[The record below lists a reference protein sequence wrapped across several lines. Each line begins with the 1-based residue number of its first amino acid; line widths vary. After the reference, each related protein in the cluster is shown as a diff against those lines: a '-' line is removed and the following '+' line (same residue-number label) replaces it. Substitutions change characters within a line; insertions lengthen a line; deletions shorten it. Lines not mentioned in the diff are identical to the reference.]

1 MEKVSGILVMTL
13 LGIFNVDN
21 SLSSYT
27 DNRKNDFIVLG
38 EGDTFDI
45 GGSFGAPERKFSIN
59 FRKAKTKLYSSLHYN
74 GDNSNLFV
82 NGKKIFK
89 FKANNKN
96 VNFSNQFYLGS
107 ISLRVE
113 AEKVSL
119 KRLIFQ
125 LIMMLLIKLTY

>member
-13 LGIFNVDN
+13 LGIFDVDN

-27 DNRKNDFIVLG
+27 DNRKNNFIVLG

-45 GGSFGAPERKFSIN
+45 GGSFGASERKFSIN
-59 FRKAKTKLYSSLHYN
+59 FRKAKTKLYLSLHYN

-82 NGKKIFK
+82 N
-89 FKANNKN
+89 KN
-96 VNFSNQFYLGS
+96 VNFSNQFYQGS

>member
-1 MEKVSGILVMTL
+1 MCIAAKVEKVSGILVMTL
-13 LGIFNVDN
+13 LGIFDVDN

-27 DNRKNDFIVLG
+27 DNRKNNFIVLG

-45 GGSFGAPERKFSIN
+45 GGSFGASERKFSIN
-59 FRKAKTKLYSSLHYN
+59 FRKAKTKLYLSLHYN

-82 NGKKIFK
+82 N
-89 FKANNKN
+89 KN
-96 VNFSNQFYLGS
+96 VNFSNQFYQGS

-113 AEKVSL
+113 AEKVSS